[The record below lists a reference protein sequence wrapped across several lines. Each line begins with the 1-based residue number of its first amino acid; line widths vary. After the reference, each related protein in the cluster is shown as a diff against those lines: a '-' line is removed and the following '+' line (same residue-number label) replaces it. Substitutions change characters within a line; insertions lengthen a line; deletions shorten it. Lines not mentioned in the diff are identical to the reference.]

1 MTRGSD
7 ERIAVLEE
15 QHTNAKQERDEI
27 KADVA
32 AIRQCTNEIKIT
44 LSKQKSFLGGIA
56 FLATAVGFFLKW
68 AWEYLNKLTQ

>member
-1 MTRGSD
+1 MRSPE

-15 QHTNAKQERDEI
+15 QNTTAKEERDEI

-32 AIRQCTNEIKIT
+32 AIRKCTYDIKET
-44 LSKQKSFLGGIA
+44 LTKQRSFLGGIA

-68 AWEYLNKLTQ
+68 AYEYLHKLIQ

>member
-1 MTRGSD
+1 MRSSE

-15 QHTNAKQERDEI
+15 QHATAREDRDEI
-27 KADVA
+27 KSDVA
-32 AIRQCTNEIKIT
+32 AIRQCTDEIKTT
-44 LSKQKSFLGGIA
+44 LSKQRSFLGGIA